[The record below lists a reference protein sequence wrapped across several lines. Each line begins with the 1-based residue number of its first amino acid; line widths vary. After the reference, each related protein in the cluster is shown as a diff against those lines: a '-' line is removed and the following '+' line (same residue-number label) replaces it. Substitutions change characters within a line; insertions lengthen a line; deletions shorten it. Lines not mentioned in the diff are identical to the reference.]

1 VKTRPLPAR
10 VAFAAAILLLLGAP
24 LAAQFRDDFDRPL
37 VKDPTGA
44 RGWGFVTGEGRV
56 DMDLVPGPGLATITV
71 DATKDRRGV
80 WWAFIIRQ
88 VQNSLDLARLA
99 RPGFEIRAEARIR
112 TDTAP
117 RRVNLSF
124 NTQKTT
130 DFHSH
135 LMEYDLAEAG
145 RWYTISLTTSGF
157 EAGPGDTVSV
167 QMALMDWGL
176 GRYRVDVDYFR
187 VDVVETAKAG
197 PDLGPPIPY
206 HPPVADLASFAQA
219 LPAAADLTVDLGE
232 PGVNLNDWTVTD
244 AGGKA
249 AAISIGGTRLAMLR
263 WDFRALAGR
272 TVAGPGLLELTTRTL
287 ARSATDRPDFALL
300 RVVETIGGEAGWDER
315 AATWTEISRGAPRE
329 QVVNPQMIIDWP
341 VTPGDGGKTYLTI
354 PPVVLQRLIDGKTL
368 GVALTPLGSIDASF
382 YSREERG
389 GSLAARLLFNVQEG
403 RPPDRRR
410 SSLVSRIPSR
420 GGEGI
425 CLEDPPSRRFFKI
438 FRRSPV
444 SCISTGL
451 LPSAYSRSLPSDLE
465 AIPEQSRREGKDN

>member
-1 VKTRPLPAR
+1 MSVRPFLAR
-10 VAFAAAILLLLGAP
+10 VAPAAAVLILLGGP
-24 LAAQFRDDFDRPL
+24 LAAQFRDGFDKPL

-44 RGWGFVTGEGRV
+44 KGWGCVTGEGRV
-56 DMDLVPGPGLATITV
+56 DMDLVPGPGWATITV

-88 VQNSLDLARLA
+88 VSGSLDLARLA
-99 RPGFEIRAEARIR
+99 RPGFELRAEARIR

-124 NTQKTT
+124 NTPKTT

-157 EAGPGDTVSV
+157 EAGPGDTVNA
-167 QMALMDWGL
+167 QMALMDWGF

-187 VDVVETAKAG
+187 VDVVETAKTG

-206 HPPVADLASFAQA
+206 HPPVADPASFAQA

-244 AGGKA
+244 AGGRA
-249 AAISIGGTRLAMLR
+249 AAISVGGTRLALLR
-263 WDFRALAGR
+263 WDLRAWAGK
-272 TVAGPGLLELTTRTL
+272 TVAGAGLLELTTRTL

-300 RVVETIGGEAGWDER
+300 RVVETIGGEPGWDER
-315 AATWTEISRGAPRE
+315 TAMWTEISRGAPRE
-329 QVVNPQMIIDWP
+329 LVLNPQMIIDWP
-341 VTPGDGGKTYLTI
+341 VTPGAGGKTYLTI
-354 PPVVLQRLIDGKTL
+354 PAVVLQRLIDGKTL
-368 GVALTPLGSIDASF
+368 GIAVTPLGSLEASF

-389 GSLAARLLFNVQEG
+389 GSLAARLLFNIKE
-403 RPPDRRR
+403 
-410 SSLVSRIPSR
+410 
-420 GGEGI
+420 
-425 CLEDPPSRRFFKI
+425 
-438 FRRSPV
+438 
-444 SCISTGL
+444 
-451 LPSAYSRSLPSDLE
+451 
-465 AIPEQSRREGKDN
+465 N